1 MHAILRELGNDWTHE
16 EFRYPAQPQLPEFSN
31 GHGFFFASLKRKP
44 FVLNTHGSLL
54 GFKRYLPSGT
64 QRWPYQIYDGL
75 TFKLPARKA
84 DAIVVSSRL
93 EFEDALEFG
102 IEKSKLHIIPMGVEV
117 QVPGAPENMKEGR
130 PLNILFVGRLARVR
144 RIELLLQSVRKL
156 SIPFHLTI
164 VGGEEK
170 TSSLS
175 KSGYREELLRLC
187 RDLDLNSWVTFTG
200 PKHQD
205 ELKTYYNTSDIFVYP
220 SLYENL
226 AQPVLEAAAAGL
238 PVIATRVGIASEL
251 IQNEET
257 GFIVT
262 ADPSEICQRIEQLRD
277 MALRKNLGEKIRE
290 KARLNYGWNSVMGSY
305 LELYRS
311 L

>member
-1 MHAILRELGNDWTHE
+1 M
-16 EFRYPAQPQLPEFSN
+16 
-31 GHGFFFASLKRKP
+31 
-44 FVLNTHGSLL
+44 
-54 GFKRYLPSGT
+54 
-64 QRWPYQIYDGL
+64 
-75 TFKLPARKA
+75 
-84 DAIVVSSRL
+84 VSSRL

-102 IEKSKLHIIPMGVEV
+102 IEKNKLHIIPMGVEV

-187 RDLDLNSWVTFTG
+187 RDLDLNNWVTFTG

-205 ELKTYYNTSDIFVYP
+205 ELKTYY
-220 SLYENL
+220 YENL

-238 PVIATRVGIASEL
+238 PVIATRGGIASEL
-251 IQNEET
+251 IQNEES

-262 ADPSEICQRIEQLRD
+262 ADSSEICQRIEQLRD
-277 MALRKNLGEKIRE
+277 MALRKNL
-290 KARLNYGWNSVMGSY
+290 
-305 LELYRS
+305 
-311 L
+311 